1 MHTHNLASVM
11 VDVSI
16 VRIKFHSGG
25 KVSKTQLGILAWVLR
40 WLFWLNGVLN
50 EYVAILSQFKVD
62 RWIYF
67 TLHC

>member
-40 WLFWLNGVLN
+40 WLFWLNDVLMFD
-50 EYVAILSQFKVD
+50 IRSK
-62 RWIYF
+62 
-67 TLHC
+67 